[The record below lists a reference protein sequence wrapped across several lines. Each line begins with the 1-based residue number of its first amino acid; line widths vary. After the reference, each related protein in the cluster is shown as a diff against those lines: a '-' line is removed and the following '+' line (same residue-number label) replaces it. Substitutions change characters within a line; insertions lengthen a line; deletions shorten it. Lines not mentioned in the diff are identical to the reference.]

1 VHGNTTPIDGDD
13 VSLEDGKQY
22 ATQHTE
28 TQKAQEMQQKPMT
41 TAAMAQ
47 RNKCC
52 VVSTTRAQHVS
63 ELRSFE

>member
-28 TQKAQEMQQKPMT
+28 TQKTQETQQKPMT
-41 TAAMAQ
+41 TAAMA
-47 RNKCC
+47 
-52 VVSTTRAQHVS
+52 
-63 ELRSFE
+63 